1 MKTENFSPPEWV
13 TDLGALAAD
22 IFFPM
27 VIREGYGLTFAD
39 VKLATHYSATPPTGA
54 DVSSFFSRNIPL
66 KTPISSAAMDTVT
79 EHKMAIA
86 LAMHGGIGVI
96 HKNLSPGE
104 QAKEIEKVKH
114 HVHGLIRTPITV
126 SPNQRVREV
135 LQTCE
140 EKGRRFRT
148 FPVVEDGAL
157 CGVVT
162 SQDFGIPIV
171 EETKILDIMTREVL
185 TIGQGAT
192 PQQALEMMRAHKK
205 KVLPVVG
212 EDGKTLVGLYLKSDV
227 ERVTGLGEKENLD
240 SNGQLFVA
248 GAIDVGTDQAR
259 IDRALG
265 LVRAGANAL
274 VIDTAHGDTAI
285 AASTI
290 LRLRSEI
297 GDARVDIVV
306 GNVSEPASAWRL
318 ARAGADAIKVG
329 QGPGSICTTRK
340 VAGIGNPQVTAIYAC
355 SRAVREFDGVRIIA
369 DGGITAS
376 GDIVVAL
383 AAGAHSVMIG
393 RALAGCD
400 ESPGE
405 EQVIQGVRYK
415 KYRGMGS
422 LAAMNSNKESRARYG
437 QGDVPT
443 AKLVAEGVEAL
454 IPATGPVAGELNK
467 MAGGLRSGMGYTGSP
482 TIDALRTHARFRRLT
497 PGAIGESS
505 HHSLAHV
512 VG

>member
-1 MKTENFSPPEWV
+1 
-13 TDLGALAAD
+13 
-22 IFFPM
+22 
-27 VIREGYGLTFAD
+27 
-39 VKLATHYSATPPTGA
+39 
-54 DVSSFFSRNIPL
+54 
-66 KTPISSAAMDTVT
+66 MDTVT
-79 EHKMAIA
+79 EHEMAIA

-96 HKNLSPGE
+96 HKNLSPE
-104 QAKEIEKVKH
+104 QQAKEVEKVKH

-126 SPNQRVREV
+126 SPNQKVREV
-135 LQTCE
+135 LQMCD

-162 SQDFGIPIV
+162 SQDFGIPIS
-171 EETKILDIMTREVL
+171 EDTKISDIMTREVL
-185 TIGQGAT
+185 TIGKEAT
-192 PQQALEMMRAHKK
+192 PEQALEMMRAHKK

-227 ERVTGLGEKENLD
+227 ERVTGLGDKENLD
-240 SNGQLFVA
+240 DNGQLFVA

-274 VIDTAHGDTAI
+274 VIDTAHGDTAVAI
-285 AASTI
+285 STI
-290 LRLRSEI
+290 LKLRSEL
-297 GDARVDIVV
+297 GGAKVDIVV
-306 GNVSEPASAWRL
+306 GNISEPESAWRL

-355 SRAVREFDGVRIIA
+355 SRAIRDFEGVTVIA

-383 AAGAHSVMIG
+383 ATGANCVMIG
-393 RALAGCD
+393 RAFAGCD
-400 ESPGE
+400 ESPGG
-405 EQVIQGVRYK
+405 EQVVQGVRYK

-422 LAAMNSNKESRARYG
+422 LAAMNSNRESRSRYG

-443 AKLVAEGVEAL
+443 GKLVAEGVEAL
-454 IPATGPVAGELNK
+454 IPATGSVAGELNK
-467 MAGGLRSGMGYTGSP
+467 MVGGLRAGMGYTGSP
-482 TIDALRTHARFRRLT
+482 TIAKLRENARFRRLT
-497 PGAIGESS
+497 PGAVGESS